1 MRIIY
6 QPSTQKEFSAAVS
19 VAKQGDW
26 VRLAAGYVWEL
37 QRSGWSPAG
46 YAATLQKTVALDN
59 HSFVQNFENLFPEQV
74 GLLQDESAFEIL
86 GVRYEPHAIANG
98 KIELKKSVPFTGLSD
113 VSGPCAPLES
123 FLDQAFGIGEFAL
136 RKSFALPGTIAAIL

>member
-1 MRIIY
+1 VQVY

-19 VAKQGDW
+19 VANQGDW
-26 VRLAAGYVWEL
+26 VRLSAGCVWEL

-46 YAATLQKTVALDN
+46 YAATLRKSVALDN
-59 HSFVQNFENLFPEQV
+59 YCFVRNFENLFPEKL

-98 KIELKKSVPFTGLSD
+98 KVELRKSVPLTGSSG
-113 VSGPCAPLES
+113 VSGPCPPLGS
-123 FLDQAFGIGEFAL
+123 FLDQAFGVGGFAL
-136 RKSFALPGTIAAIL
+136 RKAFALPGTISAII